1 MNVKKTHWL
10 RTTIIILLICCI
22 AGLAL
27 TAKLF
32 FDNPSPTYAQA
43 TIEFTFEGAANGI
56 APNNTAFSI
65 ADIAGEDVLSV
76 ALEKAGM
83 QNEYTVE
90 QLQQSLVARGV
101 YPNDMAKLVMNYES
115 LLNFT
120 ANREMTLTSLHPT
133 TFNIALYSDFDAG
146 ISKAKLVE
154 LMKAIMEAYKEHFA
168 RVYANGLQKENT
180 LFDVSGYDY
189 PQQLEILRTHYAA
202 LSEYAREMSDRQ
214 PTFRHE
220 GMGFNDISVRLEA
233 LINSDITRLNAD
245 LTMNVLTRD
254 AARLQAQYQFEILDL
269 SNSLE
274 RQSAMLKKLDK
285 LIEAYKKDE
294 IIYVSTPEALTRI
307 DSNSSQTY
315 DSLVDRRREVSDGIT
330 EIKSRI
336 NDYQLKLADLQKK
349 DYEPTAGADDE
360 AAALVEAAE
369 AEADPITQAQAAS
382 LEKRIAS
389 LIERGDS
396 ITDQFQQML
405 QAFNE
410 EEINELTV
418 NVTRYDYNTPTVLS
432 GAFAKKAIMTA
443 GPLCAIGFMLCMVLI
458 IVSRKREE
466 KRR

>member
-120 ANREMTLTSLHPT
+120 ANREMILTILHPT
-133 TFNIALYSDFDAG
+133 TFNISLYSTFDEG

-168 RVYANGLQKENT
+168 RVYAN
-180 LFDVSGYDY
+180 
-189 PQQLEILRTHYAA
+189 
-202 LSEYAREMSDRQ
+202 
-214 PTFRHE
+214 
-220 GMGFNDISVRLEA
+220 
-233 LINSDITRLNAD
+233 
-245 LTMNVLTRD
+245 
-254 AARLQAQYQFEILDL
+254 
-269 SNSLE
+269 
-274 RQSAMLKKLDK
+274 
-285 LIEAYKKDE
+285 
-294 IIYVSTPEALTRI
+294 
-307 DSNSSQTY
+307 
-315 DSLVDRRREVSDGIT
+315 
-330 EIKSRI
+330 
-336 NDYQLKLADLQKK
+336 
-349 DYEPTAGADDE
+349 
-360 AAALVEAAE
+360 
-369 AEADPITQAQAAS
+369 
-382 LEKRIAS
+382 
-389 LIERGDS
+389 
-396 ITDQFQQML
+396 
-405 QAFNE
+405 
-410 EEINELTV
+410 
-418 NVTRYDYNTPTVLS
+418 
-432 GAFAKKAIMTA
+432 
-443 GPLCAIGFMLCMVLI
+443 
-458 IVSRKREE
+458 
-466 KRR
+466 